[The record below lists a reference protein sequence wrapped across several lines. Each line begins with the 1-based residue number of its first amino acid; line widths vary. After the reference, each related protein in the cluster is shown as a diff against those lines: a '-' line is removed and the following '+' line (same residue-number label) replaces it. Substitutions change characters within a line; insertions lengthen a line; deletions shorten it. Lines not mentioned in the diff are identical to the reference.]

1 MKRRYILHSVL
12 SPERFVCY
20 CKLKPGTLFKW
31 SEISPHYVVGKH
43 GIVSPHDG
51 PVPSRR
57 VPARPATRVLGELK
71 SIGEEPELVGEL
83 SCLVP
88 RNGDSSHV
96 AGGECPSEDLLSV
109 LWSQCQASMSQ
120 TGQ

>member
-1 MKRRYILHSVL
+1 MVGD
-12 SPERFVCY
+12 FA
-20 CKLKPGTLFKW
+20 TLC
-31 SEISPHYVVGKH
+31 SGKH

-57 VPARPATRVLGELK
+57 VPARPATRVPGELK

-96 AGGECPSEDLLSV
+96 AGGECPASEDLPSV
-109 LWSQCQASMSQ
+109 LWSMESVSGEHESDGAL
-120 TGQ
+120 TGLS